1 MKRKLTPAFLS
12 VFCMEMAV
20 LFHAGIP
27 LTDGVRALLADADKN
42 RRIVLESLLGELVKK
57 APLSSALSNSG
68 YFPAH
73 MVGVVAA
80 GEKTG
85 RTVEMLKSLEKYY
98 DRLDRLAVT
107 IKNAVFFPLVL
118 LAIMVGVVIILITRV
133 LPIFNDVYG
142 RHGSRM
148 PPVATSF
155 MRFGQWLAGASAI
168 IAALLFVIFIIVLLI
183 WLFPPIRNRALSA
196 VKNRS
201 AGRGIFGELASY
213 HFISMMTLSV
223 ESGVKSKEAVEL
235 ASAVSGGISA
245 VDKKN
250 AACARLLL
258 DGADLA
264 KAMGE
269 AGILTAG
276 EAQMLGF
283 GIQGGMTDSML
294 AEIANR
300 KERYLLDKI
309 NRIVGRIEPAIIITI
324 SVMVGVIL
332 LSVMAP
338 LMGIMSSIGG

>member
-1 MKRKLTPAFLS
+1 MKKKLTPAFLS

-27 LTDGVRALLADADKN
+27 LIDGVRALLADADKN
-42 RRIVLESLLGELVKK
+42 RRLVLESLLGELVKK
-57 APLSSALSNSG
+57 APLSSALNNSG
-68 YFPAH
+68 YFPGH

-107 IKNAVFFPLVL
+107 VKNAVFFPLLL

-133 LPIFNDVYG
+133 LPIFNDVYA

-148 PPVATSF
+148 PPMATSF
-155 MRFGQWLAGASAI
+155 MRFGQWLVGASAI
-168 IAALLFVIFIIVLLI
+168 IAALFFVIFVFALLM
-183 WLFPPIRNRALSA
+183 WLLPRMRSGVFSA
-196 VKNRS
+196 AKNRLGGS
-201 AGRGIFGELASY
+201 GIIGELASY

-223 ESGVKSKEAVEL
+223 ESGVKLKEAVEL
-235 ASAVSGGISA
+235 ASNVSGGIPA

-250 AACARLLL
+250 AVCARLLH

-283 GIQGGMTDSML
+283 GILGGLTDTML
-294 AEIANR
+294 AEISNR
-300 KERYLLDKI
+300 KERYLLDRI